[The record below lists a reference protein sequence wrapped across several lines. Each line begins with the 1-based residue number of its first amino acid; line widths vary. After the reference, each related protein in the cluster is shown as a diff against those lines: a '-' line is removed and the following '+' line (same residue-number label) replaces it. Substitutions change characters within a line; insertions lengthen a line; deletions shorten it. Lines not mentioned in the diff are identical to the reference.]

1 MNYQIASK
9 SEKGRK
15 KERRERNGDYCGWID
30 ESGCV
35 VLALADGVGSCANDA
50 NASQT
55 TCDLFLNKC
64 KKALKDSKVLTEE
77 KLAQF
82 CREIDPV
89 LAVDGEMACFCA
101 VVWYVNTRSVVWL
114 HVGDTR
120 IYRYSQAEGL
130 VKMTKDDHGKPVNIK
145 IGGKLYTDHGAVV
158 SATPID
164 NAIGDRNCDFHT
176 GSFEFN
182 PGDSIILCS
191 DGMYN
196 SSTFSTDVESL
207 LNQADLAAGI
217 RNITTNDDD
226 DNSLLVLRHNLAF
239 DEEIDLRE
247 FMNLFDEYHAIM
259 PSNALIDRFSAGLE
273 VLLDSKSIEIVEV
286 ADIVAFMKE
295 KQLYPDKTRI
305 ERIYNKAVNRMK
317 IMPEGEE
324 KQRFNAVCEDL
335 KTILKWVNTS
345 WIKLI

>member
-15 KERRERNGDYCGWID
+15 KESRECNGDCCGWID

-35 VLALADGVGSCANDA
+35 VLALADGVGSCDNDA
-50 NASQT
+50 DASQT
-55 TCDLFLNKC
+55 TCKLFLEKC
-64 KKALKDSKVLTEE
+64 KTALKDSVVLTEE
-77 KLAQF
+77 KLARF

-89 LAVDGEMACFCA
+89 LAVDNEMACFCA
-101 VVWYVNTRSVVWL
+101 VVWYANTRNVVSL

-120 IYRYSQAEGL
+120 IYRYSKAEGL
-130 VKMTKDDHGKPVNIK
+130 VQMTKDDHGKAVNVK

-196 SSTFSTDVESL
+196 SSTFGDDVESL
-207 LNQADLAAGI
+207 LNQADLTAGI
-217 RNITTNDDD
+217 RNVTTNDDD

-239 DEEIDLRE
+239 DEEVGLCE
-247 FMNLFDEYHAIM
+247 LMNLFDEYHAIM

-273 VLLDSKSIEIVEV
+273 VLLDSKSIEVVEV
-286 ADIVAFMKE
+286 EGIVAFMKE
-295 KQLYPDKTRI
+295 KQLYPDKKRI
-305 ERIYNKAVNRMK
+305 ERIFDKAVGRLK

-324 KQRFNAVCEDL
+324 KQRFNTVCEDL

>member
-15 KERRERNGDYCGWID
+15 KESRERNGDCCGWID

-35 VLALADGVGSCANDA
+35 VLALADGVGSCVDDER
-50 NASQT
+50 ASKT
-55 TCDLFLNKC
+55 TRDLFLEKC
-64 KKALKDSKVLTEE
+64 RMAVKDSKVLTEE

-89 LAVDGEMACFCA
+89 LSVDNDMACFCA
-101 VVWYVNTRSVVWL
+101 AVWYVNTHSVVWL

-120 IYRYSQAEGL
+120 IYRYSMAKGL
-130 VKMTKDDHGKPVNIK
+130 VQMTNDDHGKAENIK

-182 PGDSIILCS
+182 PGESIILCS

-196 SSTFSTDVESL
+196 SSSFTNDVESL
-207 LNQADLAAGI
+207 LNHADLTAGI
-217 RNITTNDDD
+217 RAVTTTDDD
-226 DNSLLVLRHNLAF
+226 DNTLLVLRQDLAF
-239 DEEIDLRE
+239 DTEMSLHELMDH
-247 FMNLFDEYHAIM
+247 FDEYRTFI
-259 PSNALIDRFSAGLE
+259 PFYTLIDRFSDSLDTMLE
-273 VLLDSKSIEIVEV
+273 EKNTDVVEV
-286 ADIVAFMKE
+286 VDIVAFMKE
-295 KQLYPDKTRI
+295 KQLFPGK
-305 ERIYNKAVNRMK
+305 ERIDQIFNKAFGRLKV
-317 IMPEGEE
+317 MPEGEE
-324 KQRFNAVCEDL
+324 KQRFNQVCLDL
-335 KTILKWVNTS
+335 KDILRYVFAH
-345 WIKLI
+345 